1 MRFDDWVL
9 LQSQSDIVR
18 NQNIGVRLGIVFSFL
33 IAVLIGIGWL
43 GLNRM
48 GRIHGDM
55 EKIVKNRWLKV
66 QLAREALNYSA
77 LNSRITM
84 EIFLLR
90 EQDEIAPLLAH
101 RTENSQKISDLL
113 KVVETRVARVTED
126 ATKSAARMTEIAAAL
141 RKDADAAGGAAK
153 HE

>member
-1 MRFDDWVL
+1 RVEVLRHTFVPRVGLFASAGGHFTRAGEARFDDWAL
-9 LQSQSDIVR
+9 LQSQSDIMN

-90 EQDEIAPLLAH
+90 EKDEIAPLLA
-101 RTENSQKISDLL
+101 RRAENSQKVSDLL
-113 KVVETRVARVTED
+113 KKIE
-126 ATKSAARMTEIAAAL
+126 
-141 RKDADAAGGAAK
+141 GG
-153 HE
+153 